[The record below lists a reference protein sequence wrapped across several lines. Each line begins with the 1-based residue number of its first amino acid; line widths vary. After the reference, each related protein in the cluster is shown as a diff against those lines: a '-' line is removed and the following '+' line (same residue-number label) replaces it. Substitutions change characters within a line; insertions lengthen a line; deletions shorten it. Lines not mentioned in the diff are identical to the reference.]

1 MKTYKVATQTP
12 TAANLSKRTRQSS
25 LLFNGAQTGTTL
37 ATLAAF
43 LEPKLPPYKGE

>member
-1 MKTYKVATQTP
+1 VGQTP
-12 TAANLSKRTRQSS
+12 TAANLSKRTRQNS

-37 ATLAAF
+37 PTLATF

>member
-1 MKTYKVATQTP
+1 MNTRNEMSLAP

-37 ATLAAF
+37 TALAAF
-43 LEPKLPPYKGE
+43 LEPKLPPFKGE